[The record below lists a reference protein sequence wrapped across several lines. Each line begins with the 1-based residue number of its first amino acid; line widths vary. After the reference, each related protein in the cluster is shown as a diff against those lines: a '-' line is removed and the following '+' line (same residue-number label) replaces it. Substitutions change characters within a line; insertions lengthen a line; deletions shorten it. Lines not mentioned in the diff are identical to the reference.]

1 MSQHFTTYATPDTL
15 RSLVD
20 EQANRFGEAPYVL
33 ELRGP
38 RTINYQEIAA
48 RARDWRTTLAD
59 LGVDNGARVGLLVA
73 DPLDFTEAFIALL
86 AAGMWVA
93 PLDPTVTLT
102 SAEQVAQRTA
112 TLELSLII
120 SDRPAPSD
128 LAVRWHD
135 MYACPPAGH
144 GASKE
149 NARDFDSSTGGVL
162 LSSSGTTGTP
172 KVMALPIAQLLHAA
186 TLIANH
192 NRLTPADRGLN
203 PLPLWHINAEVV
215 GLLATIV
222 SASSLALDDRFHR
235 TGFWTLVDSLAI
247 TWINAVPA
255 IIARLVVL
263 QEDEVAPARVRFIR
277 SASAPLAPAL
287 LLQFEDATGIQVIES
302 YGMTEAASQIC
313 ATPLDGRRKLG
324 SVGPG
329 IGVQVRVRALETVS
343 NDNVEAFEVGNVE
356 IKGPSVI
363 EHYEAQGYEDRFDE
377 SGWLRTGD
385 LGYLDDEGFLFLV
398 GRSDDVI
405 NRGGEKIFPREIE
418 DAILGLPGVVAC
430 AVVGA
435 AHDVYGQVP
444 VLYVQLEG
452 TDRYTPLEDMQI
464 TVKEI
469 HDVLVSN
476 FARTRRPISIN
487 VVEHFPAHATG
498 KIQKRFLTAG
508 SVPILLEHRVS

>member
-1 MSQHFTTYATPDTL
+1 MSQHFAPYVASNTL
-15 RSLVD
+15 RALVD
-20 EQANRFGEAPYVL
+20 EQASRFGEAPYVL

-38 RTINYQEIAA
+38 RTISYLEIAD
-48 RARDWRTTLAD
+48 RARDWRHTFTK
-59 LGVDNGARVGLLVA
+59 LGVNSGARVGLLVA

-93 PLDPTVTLT
+93 PLDPTVTIT

-112 TLELSLII
+112 TLDLSLIV
-120 SDRPAPSD
+120 SDRGAPSN
-128 LAVRWHD
+128 LKVRWHD
-135 MYACPPAGH
+135 MYACPPTGH
-144 GASKE
+144 GGTSDA
-149 NARDFDSSTGGVL
+149 AHDFDPSTGGVL

-172 KVMALPIAQLLHAA
+172 KVIALPITQLLHAA

-192 NRLTPADRGLN
+192 NQLTPTERGLN

-215 GLLATIV
+215 GLLATLV
-222 SASSLALDDRFHR
+222 SGASLVLDDRFHR
-235 TGFWTLVDSLAI
+235 TGFWSLVDSLAV
-247 TWINAVPA
+247 TWVNAVPA
-255 IIARLVVL
+255 IISRLVTL

-277 SASAPLAPAL
+277 SASAPLAPSL
-287 LLQFEDATGIQVIES
+287 LRQFEAATGIQVIES

-313 ATPLDGRRKLG
+313 ANPLDGRRKLG

-329 IGVQVRVRALETVS
+329 VGVHVRVRALESTS
-343 NDNVEAFEVGNVE
+343 NDADTFEVGNVE
-356 IKGPSVI
+356 IKGSSVI

-385 LGYLDDEGFLFLV
+385 LGYLDRDGFLFLV

-418 DAILGLPGVVAC
+418 DVILGLAVVQAC

-444 VLYVQLEG
+444 VLYVQLENVDHS
-452 TDRYTPLEDMQI
+452 TALEDVRTI
-464 TVKEI
+464 VKQVN
-469 HDVLVSN
+469 DVLVSN
-476 FARTRRPISIN
+476 FARTRRPTSIN

-498 KIQKRFLTAG
+498 KIQKRFLSAG
-508 SVPILLEHRVS
+508 AVPVLLEFRVS

>member
-1 MSQHFTTYATPDTL
+1 MSENLATFATSNTI

-20 EQANRFGEAPYVL
+20 GQADRFGDATYVL

-38 RTINYQEIAA
+38 RTISYQELSA
-48 RARDWRTTLAD
+48 RARDWRTTLARK
-59 LGVDNGARVGLLVA
+59 GVANGARVGLLVA

-93 PLDPTVTLT
+93 PLDPTVTIT
-102 SAEQVAQRTA
+102 SAEQLAQRAA
-112 TLELSLII
+112 TLDLSLIV

-128 LAVRWHD
+128 IAVRWHD

-144 GASKE
+144 GVAPE
-149 NARDFDSSTGGVL
+149 TTNDFDPSTGGVL

-172 KVMALPIAQLLHAA
+172 KVMALSMARLLHAA

-192 NRLTPADRGLN
+192 NQLTPAERGLS

-215 GLLATIV
+215 GLLATLV
-222 SASSLALDDRFHR
+222 SGASLALDDRFHR

-255 IIARLVVL
+255 IISRLVVL
-263 QEDEVAPARVRFIR
+263 QEDEMAPSRVRFIR
-277 SASAPLAPAL
+277 SASAPLPPAL
-287 LLQFEDATGIQVIES
+287 LLQFESATGIQVVES

-313 ATPLDGRRKLG
+313 ANPLDGRRKLG
-324 SVGPG
+324 SVGPAV
-329 IGVQVRVRALETVS
+329 GVQVHVRALEPTP
-343 NDNVEAFEVGNVE
+343 NDTVEAFEVGNVE
-356 IKGPSVI
+356 IKGSSVI
-363 EHYEAQGYEDRFDE
+363 ERYEAEGYEDRFDD

-418 DAILGLPGVVAC
+418 DAILGLAGVDAC

-444 VLYVQLEG
+444 VLYVQLENV
-452 TDRYTPLEDMQI
+452 DRTTPLEEMQI

-476 FARTRRPISIN
+476 FGRTRRPISIN
-487 VVEHFPAHATG
+487 VVEYFPAHATG
-498 KIQKRFLTAG
+498 KIQKRFLTTG
-508 SVPILLEHRVS
+508 SVPILFELRVS